1 MQRRPVW
8 VNRRFARRPMTSG
21 LPAIT
26 DTVRRARLVVSCQRR
41 SFGHASYSRG
51 LLQFLDIFEPTKYHF
66 ILKAGN
72 AEKGIRLQDSI
83 QARRASAIRPAI
95 ARFDISIRCA
105 PGKFGWRWMALVAQD
120 RPSSPG
126 KEMSVGHPGL
136 GQEQVGID
144 RTQANGCRELL
155 DRRGVIAEINLCPA
169 CPKARYHQIGIERHG
184 PSAKAELSRM
194 PPARAS
200 EARRLGNTQAITRC
214 GGPLQFQE
222 PLQLHEPMQLQ
233 SW

>member
-1 MQRRPVW
+1 MSRTFGNRTSRRSTGLAMQRRPVW

-120 RPSSPG
+120 RPSSY
-126 KEMSVGHPGL
+126 
-136 GQEQVGID
+136 
-144 RTQANGCRELL
+144 R
-155 DRRGVIAEINLCPA
+155 PA
-169 CPKARYHQIGIERHG
+169 KKC
-184 PSAKAELSRM
+184 AKAIPVWGRNKWGSIGLKRM
-194 PPARAS
+194 AAENCS
-200 EARRLGNTQAITRC
+200 IAAA
-214 GGPLQFQE
+214 
-222 PLQLHEPMQLQ
+222 
-233 SW
+233 